1 MVSAL
6 FPFTLLTATKAGSS
20 SSSPGASSSPAK
32 ASQGSALSTQLCD
45 PQHKDCLFREFRK
58 LCAMV
63 AENNSYNTKTQII
76 EKFLRK
82 GTSGGSCLSLIFF
95 STFFCIYT
103 KSSTSSLHFCEFSP
117 LSSILDKFHGDLYLT
132 VKLLLPG
139 VVKSIYNLN
148 DKQIV
153 KLFSRIFRSN
163 QDDMVR
169 DLEQVCRP

>member
-32 ASQGSALSTQLCD
+32 ASQGSALSIQLCD

-95 STFFCIYT
+95 
-103 KSSTSSLHFCEFSP
+103 LPFSVYIQNP
-117 LSSILDKFHGDLYLT
+117 ARHLYIS
-132 VKLLLPG
+132 VNFLLCLP
-139 VVKSIYNLN
+139 S
-148 DKQIV
+148 
-153 KLFSRIFRSN
+153 
-163 QDDMVR
+163 
-169 DLEQVCRP
+169 